1 MDLLRPV
8 RRVHRRVLLHR
19 RPLAALSAGAAVL
32 LGLQVV
38 EPPAPETVGV
48 WTASRDLDSGRV
60 LSRGDLV
67 RTEVSPD
74 AAPPAALDRAEAV
87 GRTLAAPMTAGE
99 VVTRVRVLTR
109 GVLTGYPGHAA
120 VPLRVT
126 DGAVVPMLRV
136 GDRVT
141 VVAVDPDARSEPVP
155 LVDDA
160 PIVALP
166 RSDGGGISGGIDGS
180 QPGRLVVVAVPNH
193 RAVEVSANA
202 AAMYLTVIWRR

>member
-19 RPLAALSAGAAVL
+19 RSLAALSAGAAVL

-38 EPPAPETVGV
+38 EPPAPETVEV

-60 LSRGDLV
+60 LAPSDLV
-67 RTEVSPD
+67 RSEVSPD
-74 AAPPAALDRAEAV
+74 VAPRAALDRAEAL
-87 GRTLAAPMTAGE
+87 GRTLAAPMAAGE
-99 VVTRVRVLTR
+99 VVTDVRLMTR

-136 GDRVT
+136 GDRAT
-141 VVAVDPDARSEPVP
+141 VVAVDPDGRSAPVP

-166 RSDGGGISGGIDGS
+166 EADAGS
-180 QPGRLVVVAVPNH
+180 EQGRLVVVAVPDH

-202 AAMYLTVIWRR
+202 AARYLSVIWKR

>member
-32 LGLQVV
+32 LGLQVA
-38 EPPAPETVGV
+38 EPPVPETVEV

-60 LSRGDLV
+60 LGRGDLM

-74 AAPPAALDRAEAV
+74 VAPRAALDRAEAL
-87 GRTLAAPMTAGE
+87 GRTLTAPMAAGE
-99 VVTRVRVLTR
+99 VLTDVRVMTR

-141 VVAVDPDARSEPVP
+141 VVAVDPDGRGEPLP
-155 LVDDA
+155 LVDDS

-166 RSDGGGISGGIDGS
+166 RGDSGGIDGG
-180 QPGRLVVVAVPNH
+180 QPGRLVVVAVPDH

-202 AAMYLTVIWRR
+202 AARYLSVIWKR

>member
-1 MDLLRPV
+1 M
-8 RRVHRRVLLHR
+8 
-19 RPLAALSAGAAVL
+19 A
-32 LGLQVV
+32 
-38 EPPAPETVGV
+38 
-48 WTASRDLDSGRV
+48 
-60 LSRGDLV
+60 
-67 RTEVSPD
+67 
-74 AAPPAALDRAEAV
+74 
-87 GRTLAAPMTAGE
+87 AGE
-99 VVTRVRVLTR
+99 VLTDVRVMTR

-141 VVAVDPDARSEPVP
+141 GVAVDPDGRGEPVP

-166 RSDGGGISGGIDGS
+166 RGDSGGIDGG
-180 QPGRLVVVAVPNH
+180 QPGRLVVVAVPDH

-202 AAMYLTVIWRR
+202 AARYLSVIWKR

>member
-1 MDLLRPV
+1 M
-8 RRVHRRVLLHR
+8 
-19 RPLAALSAGAAVL
+19 
-32 LGLQVV
+32 
-38 EPPAPETVGV
+38 
-48 WTASRDLDSGRV
+48 
-60 LSRGDLV
+60 
-67 RTEVSPD
+67 
-74 AAPPAALDRAEAV
+74 
-87 GRTLAAPMTAGE
+87 GRTLAAPMAAGE

-120 VPLRVT
+120 VPLRVN

-141 VVAVDPDARSEPVP
+141 VVAVDPDGRGDPVP

-166 RSDGGGISGGIDGS
+166 RSDAGGISGGIDGA
-180 QPGRLVVVAVPNH
+180 QPGRLMVVAVPEH

-202 AAMYLTVIWRR
+202 AARYLTVIWKR